1 MTTISSISAVQFPPE
16 PAPLDRPRAKVLIVD
31 DDERNAFAATQA
43 LEALGQE
50 LVVARSGPEA
60 LRKLLTDDF
69 AVILL
74 DLHMPGMDGY
84 ETAALIRE
92 RRRTRDVP
100 IVFLTAVFRDEGHIF
115 KAYSA
120 GAVDVVF
127 KPVDPF
133 ILRSK
138 VQVLVDLH
146 IKRLELARELE
157 SRQRLLEEHARVQ
170 AEKLEAERS
179 LQASL
184 RRQQAI
190 QRALPIVFYSR
201 QADRPYAALSVS
213 DSMKGLT
220 GYEADHFIQN
230 PKFGYGLVHPDDQAI
245 VARAQAEAL
254 DAGAYACE
262 YRLRCADGA
271 YKSVIDQGIL
281 SEDPETGA
289 AVVFGTLL
297 DNTER
302 RALEDAFRHARKME
316 TVGQLT
322 GGVAHDFNN
331 LLTVILG
338 NVDLIQRR
346 CGEDFPLARQVKA
359 VRQATERGAALTR
372 QLLAFSRRQRL
383 DPAAVDLNVLVRD
396 FSPLIRQA
404 VGDAVSVSLE
414 PADAPAF
421 VHVDPAQME
430 SALLNLAV
438 NARDAMD
445 GTGGLTVSVKA
456 EPGGVHRLVVRDTG
470 PGMAPDVASR
480 IFEPFF
486 TTKDVGKGSGL
497 GLSQVYG
504 FVQQSGGEVT
514 VVTAPGEGAAFQI
527 ALPAIDPPAA
537 PQAAPGAPSEA
548 ATGSEHILVV
558 EDDPSVLA
566 LAVDTLESLG
576 YRVTTARNAASAL
589 RRLKDG
595 AAFEMLF
602 SDVVMPGGVSGLDL
616 ARRARGANPGLKVL
630 LTSGFIGEEAIDWAD
645 EYPMLDKPYDS
656 PSLAAKVRSVL
667 DT

>member
-1 MTTISSISAVQFPPE
+1 MMTSTPAVQFPPE
-16 PAPLDRPRAKVLIVD
+16 PVPVDRPRAKVLIVD
-31 DDERNAFAATQA
+31 DDERNAFAASQA

-50 LVVARSGPEA
+50 LVIARSGPEA
-60 LRKLLTDDF
+60 LRKLLHDDF

-146 IKRLELARELE
+146 LKRVELANEVE
-157 SRQRLLEEHARVQ
+157 IRQRLLEENARVQ

-201 QADRPYAALSVS
+201 MADPPYAALSVS
-213 DSMKGLT
+213 DSIKGLT
-220 GYEADHFIQN
+220 GYEATDFTDDAE
-230 PKFGYGLVHPDDQAI
+230 FGYGQVHPDDQHI
-245 VARAQAEAL
+245 VARAQDEARR
-254 DAGAYACE
+254 AGSYTCE
-262 YRLRCADGA
+262 YRWLCADGT
-271 YKSVIDQGIL
+271 YKSLIDQGIL
-281 SEDPETGA
+281 SEDPDTGA
-289 AVVFGTLL
+289 DVVFGTLL

-302 RALEDAFRHARKME
+302 RALEEALGHARKME

-346 CGEDFPLARQVKA
+346 CGEGFAFERQVRA

-383 DPAAVDLNVLVRD
+383 DPAAVDLNDLVRD
-396 FSPLIRQA
+396 FSPLIKQA
-404 VGDAVSVSLE
+404 VGEAVSVQWA

-421 VHVDPAQME
+421 VHIDPAQME

-445 GTGGLTVSVKA
+445 GAGGITIAVHA
-456 EPGGVHRLVVRDTG
+456 APGGSHRLVVRDTG
-470 PGMAPDVASR
+470 PGMPHDVASR

-514 VVTAPGEGAAFQI
+514 VVTALGEGAAFEI
-527 ALPAIDPPAA
+527 TLPAITPPARVE
-537 PQAAPGAPSEA
+537 AAPSAPSED

-558 EDDPSVLA
+558 EDDPALLA

-576 YRVTTARNAASAL
+576 YRVTTANNAASAL
-589 RRLKDG
+589 RRLKG
-595 AAFEMLF
+595 GTAFEMLF

-616 ARRARGANPGLKVL
+616 ARKARVGNPALKVL

-667 DT
+667 DA